1 MKKINNVNNFIY
13 FAVFLIALVLTDNY
27 FSTLI
32 VNKLN
37 HGWVMTSPIL
47 NMVYAQNTGAAFN
60 LPNDSNRFLAN
71 FAIIVIFVVFLYLVH
86 NINRTNKKFLFL
98 LSLFTAGIYG
108 NLYERLT
115 FGFVRDYFELA
126 FMDFPIFN
134 ISDIYITLAVTGL
147 IITILFSRKI

>member
-1 MKKINNVNNFIY
+1 
-13 FAVFLIALVLTDNY
+13 
-27 FSTLI
+27 
-32 VNKLN
+32 
-37 HGWVMTSPIL
+37 MTSPIL

-60 LPNDSNRFLAN
+60 LLNDSNRFLAN